1 MIQITLTK
9 NQQVRKDVIQR
20 VLKNELSN
28 RRAAIQLHI
37 SERQF
42 YNLKKKYKRY
52 GDQSLI
58 HGNTGRKPATAI
70 PQELRD
76 EIITLAESDTYKD
89 STYQYLSE
97 CMQKDFKTVIS
108 KTTIAHILK
117 AQGITSPCRHKSAQ
131 QSEPHPYRPR
141 RERFGELLQADASP
155 YDWLSTGRQ
164 YAFHAFID
172 DATGMIT
179 GGYLSE
185 HECLMGYNEV
195 LKQTLLKYGIPEQ
208 LYPDRAGIFFVPDK
222 EQKNLSFDEHLQGNT
237 GRLTQFGRIAQ
248 EFGIDMFPAS
258 SPQAKGRIERSWR
271 THQLRLPVWFR
282 RHGVKTLEAANKL
295 LPLYLEEFNQRF
307 GKEPKSSRSSF
318 VKLTKKQRTSLDTR
332 LAAQYS
338 RHTDKGGRISFFNYQ
353 FCTDVYDTKV
363 IIKCSYAENT
373 QKIWVEDTAGK
384 VHDLWLLDDSETDTQ
399 MPKVLQNLVEKT
411 FMTDGKRYRPPLPEQ
426 KPRRRKKTA

>member
-1 MIQITLTK
+1 MQIILTK
-9 NQQVRKDVIQR
+9 SQQARKDVIQR
-20 VLKNELSN
+20 ALKKQLSN
-28 RRAAIQLHI
+28 RRAAIQLNI

-42 YNLKKKYKRY
+42 YNLKKKYKLY

-76 EIITLAESDTYKD
+76 EIIAIAISNTYKN

-97 CMQKDFKTVIS
+97 CLLEDFDTDIS
-108 KTTIAHILK
+108 KTTVAYILK
-117 AQGITSPCRHKSAQ
+117 AQGITSPCRHKSARE
-131 QSEPHPYRPR
+131 SEPHPYRPR
-141 RERFGELLQADASP
+141 REHFGELLQADASP
-155 YDWLSTGRQ
+155 YDWLSTGKL
-164 YAFHAFID
+164 YSFHAFID

-222 EQKNLSFDEHLQGNT
+222 EQKNLSFDEQLQGKT

-248 EFGIDMFPAS
+248 EFGIDMFPAY

-271 THQLRLPVWFR
+271 THQLRLPIWFR
-282 RHGVKTLEAANKL
+282 RHGVKTLEEANKL
-295 LPLYLEEFNQRF
+295 LPEYLKEFNKKF
-307 GKEPKSSRSSF
+307 GKKPQSSRSSF
-318 VKLTKKQRTSLDTR
+318 VKLTKKQRASLDMR
-332 LAAQYS
+332 LVAQYP

-353 FCTDVYDTKV
+353 FCTDVYDKKV
-363 IIKCSYAENT
+363 IIKCSYAEKT
-373 QKIWVEDTAGK
+373 KKIWVEDTEGK
-384 VHDLWLLDDSETDTQ
+384 VHDLWLLEDSETDTQ

-411 FMTDGKRYRPPLPEQ
+411 FMSDGKRYRPPLPEQ
-426 KPRRRKKTA
+426 KLRRRKKTA